1 MASLT
6 SSYIVL
12 IFAAIAV
19 VIVAKLLAWP
29 VKKIVKLALNVIGGI
44 LLIFLVNTFGSNI
57 GITIPFNILTAL
69 IAGVLG
75 IPGVVLLILLG
86 FFI

>member
-1 MASLT
+1 MVE
-6 SSYIVL
+6 YIVL

-19 VIVAKLLAWP
+19 IVVAKMLAWP
-29 VKKIVKLALNVIGGI
+29 VKKIMKLIFNVIGGI
-44 LLIFLVNTFGSNI
+44 ILIFLVNTFGVNI

-69 IAGVLG
+69 IAGILG
-75 IPGVVLLILLG
+75 IPGVLLLILLG

>member
-1 MASLT
+1 MT
-6 SSYIVL
+6 EYIVL

-29 VKKIVKLALNVIGGI
+29 IKKILKLALNVGLGI
-44 LLIFLVNTFGSNI
+44 VLIYLVNTFGGGI

-69 IAGVLG
+69 IAGILG
-75 IPGVVLLILLG
+75 IPGVIVLILIG

>member
-1 MASLT
+1 MTEYL
-6 SSYIVL
+6 VL

-19 VIVAKLLAWP
+19 IIVAKFLAWP
-29 VKKIVKLALNVIGGI
+29 VKKILKLAINLILGI
-44 LLIFLVNTFGSNI
+44 IMIYLVDTFGANI
-57 GITIPFNILTAL
+57 GITIPFNIVTAL

-75 IPGVVLLILLG
+75 VPGVILLIIIG

>member
-1 MASLT
+1 MAE
-6 SSYIVL
+6 YVVL

-19 VIVAKLLAWP
+19 IVVAKLLAWP
-29 VKKIVKLALNVIGGI
+29 VKKIIKLALNIVIGI
-44 LLIFLVNTFGSNI
+44 VMIVLVNTFGATI
-57 GITIPFNILTAL
+57 GITIPFNIVTAL

-75 IPGVVLLILLG
+75 VPGVIALIVIG

>member
-19 VIVAKLLAWP
+19 IVVAKLLAWP
-29 VKKIVKLALNVIGGI
+29 VKKIINDQVYEINRVDGENVKLKDII
-44 LLIFLVNTFGSNI
+44 L
-57 GITIPFNILTAL
+57 
-69 IAGVLG
+69 
-75 IPGVVLLILLG
+75 
-86 FFI
+86 

>member
-1 MASLT
+1 MT
-6 SSYIVL
+6 EYVVL

-19 VIVAKLLAWP
+19 VIVAKMLAWP
-29 VKKIVKLALNVIGGI
+29 VKKIMKLAVNVVLGI
-44 LLIFLVNTFGSNI
+44 IMIYLVNTFGMTI
-57 GITIPFNILTAL
+57 GIKIPFNIVTAL

-75 IPGVVLLILLG
+75 VPGVIGLILIG

>member
-1 MASLT
+1 MAN
-6 SSYIVL
+6 YIVL

-19 VIVAKLLAWP
+19 IVVAKLLAWP
-29 VKKIVKLALNVIGGI
+29 TKKILKLAINVIFGI
-44 LLIFLVNTFGSNI
+44 IMIILVNTFGVTI

-69 IAGVLG
+69 IAGILG
-75 IPGVVLLILLG
+75 IPGVIALIIIG